1 MATLYYYVDEC
12 YREHSSYWHC
22 NIGGAI
28 LQVENVVEAEI
39 ALETQIYSL
48 STTNGFPYA
57 QGEFK
62 CTDFFRETSD
72 EFKLKIAGA
81 LTSALL
87 SLNVRFLVSH
97 AMVEKKN
104 LARFGDAFGSPSK
117 AIQQLS
123 YVNIA
128 NYLAGPASSNA
139 VQVIVDLGIAESF
152 RPIYDMYCS
161 SVRSIP
167 MLKARGIHDSDIT
180 IPHYRNLPRPVFLD
194 SGDSRLLQYS
204 DLLIGLLL
212 ARQLHVLTPF
222 KSALLAQI
230 EPIFKN
236 VEVLS
241 VEWNKGEV

>member
-1 MATLYYYVDEC
+1 MATRYYYVDEC
-12 YREHSSYWHC
+12 YREHGSYWHC

-28 LQVENVVEAEI
+28 LQVENVVDAEV
-39 ALETQIYSL
+39 ALETQIHSL
-48 STTNGFPYA
+48 AKTDGFPCA

-62 CTDFFRETSD
+62 YTDFFRETSD

-81 LTSALL
+81 LTTALL
-87 SLNVRFLVSH
+87 RLNVRFLVSH
-97 AMVEKKN
+97 AMVEKKK
-104 LARFGDAFGSPSK
+104 LAHFGAALGSPSK

-123 YVNIA
+123 CVNIA
-128 NYLAGPASSNA
+128 NYLAGPASSNP

-161 SVRSIP
+161 TVRSIP
-167 MLKARGIHDSDIT
+167 MLKASGIPDSNIT

-204 DLLIGLLL
+204 DFLIGLLL
-212 ARQLHVLTPF
+212 ARQLQVLTPF